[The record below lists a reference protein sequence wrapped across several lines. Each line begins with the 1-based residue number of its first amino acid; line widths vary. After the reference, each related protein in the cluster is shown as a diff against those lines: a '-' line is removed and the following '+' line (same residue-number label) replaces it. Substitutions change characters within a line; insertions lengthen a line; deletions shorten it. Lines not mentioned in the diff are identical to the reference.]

1 MGTGAASCIDPGILE
16 EGSCTR
22 IWADLGVE
30 EEVKKG
36 LEVGLVVRKV
46 SRGFE
51 EGKMFLGLLEVQV
64 VAGE

>member
-1 MGTGAASCIDPGILE
+1 M
-16 EGSCTR
+16 
-22 IWADLGVE
+22 DLGVE
-30 EEVKKG
+30 EEVEKG